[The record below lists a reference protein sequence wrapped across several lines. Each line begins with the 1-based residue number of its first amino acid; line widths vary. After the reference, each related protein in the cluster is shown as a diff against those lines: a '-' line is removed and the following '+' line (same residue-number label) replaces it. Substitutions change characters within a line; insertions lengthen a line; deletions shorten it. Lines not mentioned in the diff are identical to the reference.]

1 MSFLLKPSSGPVDS
15 GGHGVYSSIAMRIR
29 WLRLAASGLALG
41 WILAGSPAAN
51 GQSDEL
57 LKIDSSIKPKRLA
70 RGEEGKVVLTLKI
83 PDGTF
88 LSAQPSFIIEF
99 LPAPEIVFP
108 KNFFTAS
115 DLGIAVIEAGK
126 ESYLDLS
133 KPIEIP
139 FTVSPDAIRGGHILE
154 GRIKYFARSPEEE
167 WCYKTTS
174 KFSTAFATSPAIAR
188 KKQVPPPPE
197 ASGSKPGNG

>member
-1 MSFLLKPSSGPVDS
+1 
-15 GGHGVYSSIAMRIR
+15 VYSSVAMKIR

-41 WILAGSPAAN
+41 WILSGSPAAN

-57 LKIDSSIKPKRLA
+57 LKIECSIKPKRLA

-83 PDGTF
+83 QDGAF
-88 LSAQPSFIIEF
+88 LSAHPSFIIEF
-99 LPAPEIVFP
+99 LPASEIVFP

-115 DLGIAVIEAGK
+115 DLGIAVIEEGK

-139 FTVSPDAIRGGHILE
+139 FAISPDAIRGGHILE
-154 GRIKYFARSPEEE
+154 GRIKYFARSPGEE

-174 KFSTAFATSPAIAR
+174 RFSAAFATSSAIAR
-188 KKQVPPPPE
+188 KKQVPLPSEGSE
-197 ASGSKPGNG
+197 AKPGNS

>member
-1 MSFLLKPSSGPVDS
+1 MK
-15 GGHGVYSSIAMRIR
+15 IR
-29 WLRLAASGLALG
+29 WLRLAASAWALG
-41 WILAGSPAAN
+41 WLLAGSPAAN

-57 LKIDSSIKPKRLA
+57 LKIESSIKPKRLA
-70 RGEEGKVVLTLKI
+70 RGEEGRVILSLKI
-83 PDGTF
+83 PKGTF
-88 LSAQPSFIIEF
+88 LSAQPSFIVEF

-115 DLGIAVIEAGK
+115 ADLGIAVIEEGK
-126 ESYLDLS
+126 ESYLDLG

-154 GRIKYFARSPEEE
+154 GRIKYFARSPEDN

-174 KFSTAFATSPAIAR
+174 KFSVAFATSSAIAR
-188 KKQVPPPPE
+188 KKQAPPPPE
-197 ASGSKPGNG
+197 ASGSKPGNS